1 MMIQC
6 QEGANDGSYEIDA
19 LEPTIEPS
27 TTTATTTATTTTD
40 WSY

>member
-27 TTTATTTATTTTD
+27 TTTATTTTD
-40 WSY
+40 WWYEY